1 MVPMRVIFDDAVYCE
16 NAGNG
21 WKLYVAIAD
30 VASYVIPDSALDEEA
45 RLRGNS
51 VYFPDRVVPMLPE
64 KLSNGLC
71 SLKPETDRLCV
82 VCEMWIDHTGRVTR
96 SRFREAV
103 MYSHAR
109 LTYEKVAEAVIDRDD
124 NSRQTLGPLAE
135 HLDELHALY
144 QCLRAARERRG
155 ALEFDSVE
163 SHIVLD
169 DARRVKRIENRVRND
184 AHRMIEECM
193 ITANVCAAR
202 FLARHKMPA
211 LYRVHDRPQ
220 EEKLPR

>member
-1 MVPMRVIFDDAVYCE
+1 MSLRTSYPTPPSMRKPGYAATRCTFPTEWCPCFPRSCPT
-16 NAGNG
+16 GC
-21 WKLYVAIAD
+21 
-30 VASYVIPDSALDEEA
+30 A
-45 RLRGNS
+45 RLNPKPIACAWLRN
-51 VYFPDRVVPMLPE
+51 VDRPHRSCHPFS
-64 KLSNGLC
+64 LSRS
-71 SLKPETDRLCV
+71 SL
-82 VCEMWIDHTGRVTR
+82 
-96 SRFREAV
+96 
-103 MYSHAR
+103 YSHAR

-202 FLARHKMPA
+202 FLAVTRCRRSTEYTTDHRK
-211 LYRVHDRPQ
+211 
-220 EEKLPR
+220 KSWPR